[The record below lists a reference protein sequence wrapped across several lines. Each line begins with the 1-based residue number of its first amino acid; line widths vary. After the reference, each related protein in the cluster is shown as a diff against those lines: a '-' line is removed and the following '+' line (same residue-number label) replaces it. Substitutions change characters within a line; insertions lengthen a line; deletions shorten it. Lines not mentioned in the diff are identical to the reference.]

1 MPRNRR
7 LSKTPMTATFTKNT
21 SNCFKTGETNR
32 RTTTTA
38 PYHQNEPEL
47 SQDVAKTGKKEVY
60 R

>member
-1 MPRNRR
+1 
-7 LSKTPMTATFTKNT
+7 MTATFNKNA
-21 SNCFKTGETNR
+21 SNCVKTGVTN

-47 SQDVAKTGKKEVY
+47 SQNVAKTGKKEVY